1 MFRPIVGQ
9 SLRSGSLKSLSMVA
23 SAQSVDD
30 MSKQKATELVWQAIQ
45 GQWMSSCLGV
55 LLELQIPELLAK
67 EDKPMSLK
75 DLAEKAGVTEAGLD
89 GFYKVLRVMAQYD
102 MLNEHSGKKFSP
114 NVATSLLVR
123 GKEASLGHM
132 AAHQINTPKM
142 EAWKVLP
149 EAVRTGQT
157 AFMLAHS
164 GDTMYQYGEKHDNA
178 AFGEEFSH
186 AMTYFTRHSLQG
198 GTHSLKDCYD
208 WKGAKCIMDVGGG
221 RGELLSSCMSWA
233 GSDVK
238 GVLFDRPFVI
248 EGVDLPGM
256 FGGKG
261 IQRAQERVELV
272 VGDVMQPFPDAVQRA
287 GVDTLLMKH
296 FLSAFNDKDAV
307 LILKHCTQVLA
318 PRGKILLL
326 QTLVP
331 EAGDKKNNTCS
342 DGVSP
347 GLFSIEI
354 MAMCPGGSWKP
365 LSEWET
371 LFTEANLKL
380 ESVQGV
386 GYNMHLMCFAKA

>member
-1 MFRPIVGQ
+1 
-9 SLRSGSLKSLSMVA
+9 MVV
-23 SAQSVDD
+23 SAQNVDD
-30 MSKQKATELVWQAIQ
+30 MSKQKATALVWQAIQ

-55 LLELQIPELLAK
+55 LLELKIPDLLAK
-67 EDKPMSLK
+67 EDKPVALQ
-75 DLAEKAGVTEAGLD
+75 DLAEKAGVIEAGLD
-89 GFYKVLRVMAQYD
+89 GFYKVLRVMAQHD
-102 MLNEHSGKKFSP
+102 MLDEHPGKKFSS
-114 NVATSLLVR
+114 NAATGLLVR
-123 GKEASLGHM
+123 GKEPSLGHM
-132 AAHQINTPKM
+132 AAHQINTPKT

-157 AFMLAHS
+157 AFMLAHG

-198 GTHSLKDCYD
+198 GTLSLKDAYN

-221 RGELLSSCMSWA
+221 RGELLSNCMAWA
-233 GSDVK
+233 SPSTK

-256 FGGKG
+256 FGAKG
-261 IQRAQERVELV
+261 VEDAKERVELV
-272 VGDVMQPFPDAVQRA
+272 VGDVMQPFPDTVQKA
-287 GVDTLLMKH
+287 GVDTLVMKH
-296 FLSAFNDKDAV
+296 FLSAFNDKDAI
-307 LILKHCTQVLA
+307 LILKHCSQVLA
-318 PRGKILLL
+318 PQGKLLLL

-331 EAGDKKNNTCS
+331 EAGDRKNNTCS

-365 LSEWET
+365 LSEWEV
-371 LFTEANLKL
+371 LFTEAKLKL
-380 ESVQGV
+380 DSVQGV
-386 GYNMHLMCFAKA
+386 GYNMHLMCFVKA